1 MNRDAELA
9 EKRAAGSTVDEG
21 VSTARPGGERSLE
34 SAVEAALRYAL
45 LLLRKYSSA
54 KGRLRARTGATARYF
69 R

>member
-34 SAVEAALRYAL
+34 SAVEAALCFII
-45 LLLRKYSSA
+45 
-54 KGRLRARTGATARYF
+54 TP
-69 R
+69 